1 MSDQQAARDQQD
13 SPGQQGSPGQQQ
25 AADRTTRQRTQQ
37 GYQAEVNQVQDEP
50 VPASSHEQPRPDG
63 VERSEQQAS
72 QHGNP
77 GGAVH
82 ELDEDG

>member
-1 MSDQQAARDQQD
+1 MSDQQAARDQQ
-13 SPGQQGSPGQQQ
+13 GSPDQQQ

-37 GYQAEVNQVQDEP
+37 RYQAEVNQVQDEP

-63 VERSEQQAS
+63 VEQNEQQAS
-72 QHGNP
+72 EDTNP

-82 ELDEDG
+82 ELGEDG

>member
-1 MSDQQAARDQQD
+1 MSE
-13 SPGQQGSPGQQQ
+13 QQGSGDQQQ
-25 AADRTTRQRTQQ
+25 AAERTTRQRTQQ

-50 VPASSHEQPRPDG
+50 VPASSHEQPRPAG
-63 VERSEQQAS
+63 VEQNERQAGEG
-72 QHGNP
+72 GNP